1 MSLTVW
7 ENPDVGH
14 GYVMGVDTAEGLGH
28 GDFSCAQ
35 VLDVNTGHLVAVWHG
50 HIAPDE
56 LAHEVFNLALWY
68 RDALTCVES
77 NNHGLTTITELRHLG
92 HPNLFRRRSLNQVST
107 RVSQEY
113 GWKTTRTTK
122 PLMIDELGAALK
134 NNELTVFDRHTLA
147 ELRTFVRNERGSMSG
162 SPHDDRV
169 IALALANQMRKYA
182 HAPEF
187 APAADDYWTVD
198 WFRRQ
203 AFDRPDNPFQIGA
216 GAVRSAR
223 GGTPRTP
230 R

>member
-1 MSLTVW
+1 MC
-7 ENPDVGH
+7 
-14 GYVMGVDTAEGLGH
+14 GYVIGVDTAEGLGH

-35 VLDVNTGHLVAVWHG
+35 VLCLNTGEQAAVWHG
-50 HIAPDE
+50 HIPPDE
-56 LAHEVFNLALWY
+56 FAHEILNLTLWY

-122 PLMIDELGAALK
+122 PLMIDELSSALRAD
-134 NNELTVFDRHTLA
+134 ELVLFDEFTFA

-182 HAPEF
+182 YAPEF
-187 APAADDYWTVD
+187 SPKVDDYWTVD
-198 WFRRQ
+198 WFRRLSN
-203 AFDRPDNPFQIGA
+203 DDGGDDPMRIGA
-216 GAVRSAR
+216 HSVR
-223 GGTPRTP
+223 GGTPFP
-230 R
+230 SQ